1 MKLQTIIPLKQ
12 VENQIHIDSQLL
24 LVGSCFVENIGRKLI
39 DFKFKSVVNPFGIL
53 FHPEVI
59 ARTFE
64 YAANNKKFTASD
76 VLKVDEAYVSFDAH
90 SQLNDTHQ
98 NGILEN

>member
-1 MKLQTIIPLKQ
+1 MKLQTLIPLKQ

-53 FHPEVI
+53 FHPKVI

-64 YAANNKKFTASD
+64 YAVNDKK
-76 VLKVDEAYVSFDAH
+76 E
-90 SQLNDTHQ
+90 
-98 NGILEN
+98 